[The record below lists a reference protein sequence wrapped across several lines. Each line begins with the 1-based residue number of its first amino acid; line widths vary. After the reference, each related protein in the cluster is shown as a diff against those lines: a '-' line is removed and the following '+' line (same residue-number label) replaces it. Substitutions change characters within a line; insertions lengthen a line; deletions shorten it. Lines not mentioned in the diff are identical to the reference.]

1 MATLKELQL
10 SNSPLRRLPDFI
22 QLGRLDRPI
31 GIYLLMWPALW
42 ALWIAADG
50 HPSYKLIFIFV
61 AGVVLTRTGGC
72 IINDYAD
79 REFDGHVKRTAN
91 RPLATG
97 RISSKEALTI
107 AAIIG
112 LLAFVLVLFT
122 NTFTII
128 MSVGGLLLAC
138 TYPYMKRHT
147 YLPQLVLGAA
157 FAWAIPMAY
166 AAARNTI
173 PPEAWIIYLANV
185 SWTMA
190 YDTLYAMVDRDD
202 DLQVGIK
209 STAILFGEADLTMVG
224 ILDGMALLAMLL
236 LGHKLHFSGWY
247 YAGLAGAVLLWS
259 WELWQ
264 ARNRER
270 DACFRSFLHNHW
282 AGAAIFAGIFLH
294 YSLT

>member
-1 MATLKELQL
+1 
-10 SNSPLRRLPDFI
+10 
-22 QLGRLDRPI
+22 
-31 GIYLLMWPALW
+31 
-42 ALWIAADG
+42 
-50 HPSYKLIFIFV
+50 
-61 AGVVLTRTGGC
+61 
-72 IINDYAD
+72 
-79 REFDGHVKRTAN
+79 
-91 RPLATG
+91 
-97 RISSKEALTI
+97 
-107 AAIIG
+107 
-112 LLAFVLVLFT
+112 
-122 NTFTII
+122 
-128 MSVGGLLLAC
+128 VGGLLLAC

-157 FAWAIPMAY
+157 FAWAIPMAF
-166 AAARNTI
+166 AAVRQSVPA
-173 PPEAWIIYLANV
+173 EAWIIYIATV

-224 ILDGMALLAMLL
+224 ILDGMALFAMLL

-247 YAGLAGAVLLWS
+247 YAGLGGAVLLWA

-264 ARNRER
+264 SRNRDR
-270 DACFRSFLHNHW
+270 DACFRAFLHNHW

>member
-31 GIYLLMWPALW
+31 GIYLLMWPTLW

-50 HPSYKLIFIFV
+50 QPSYKLIFIFV

-72 IINDYAD
+72 IVNDYAD
-79 REFDGHVKRTAN
+79 RDFDGHVQRTAN

-97 RISSKEALTI
+97 RISSKEALAV
-107 AAIIG
+107 AAVIG
-112 LLAFVLVLFT
+112 LLSFILVLFT
-122 NTFTII
+122 NTFTILL
-128 MSVGGLLLAC
+128 SVGGLLLAC

-157 FAWAIPMAY
+157 FAWAIPMAF
-166 AAARNTI
+166 AAVRQTVPA
-173 PPEAWIIYLANV
+173 EAWIIYIATV

-224 ILDGMALLAMLL
+224 ILDSMALFALLL

-247 YAGLAGAVLLWS
+247 YAGLGGAVLLWA

-264 ARNRER
+264 SRNRDR
-270 DACFRSFLHNHW
+270 DACFHAFLHNHW